1 MIQLEEFI
9 NLLKNN
15 GSLSGSDELQI
26 RDNWE
31 EIFAAATNALER
43 MPSIGFLSTTK
54 RINTFL
60 AVCSHLDQLVS
71 NGFIN
76 REQAQMALQI
86 LRLSNKSFEK
96 AITMF
101 ELRQSRFGIRAI
113 AELPEVA
120 RLYLMSMR

>member
-1 MIQLEEFI
+1 MIQLEKFI
-9 NLLKNN
+9 NLLRNN
-15 GSLSGSDELQI
+15 DSLSDYDELQI
-26 RDNWE
+26 RENWE
-31 EIFAAATNALER
+31 DALAAAATALER
-43 MPSIGFLSTTK
+43 MPSIGFLSTKK

-71 NGFIN
+71 NSFIN
-76 REQAQMALQI
+76 REQAQMALQV

-113 AELPEVA
+113 AELPESA

>member
-1 MIQLEEFI
+1 MIQLEKFI
-9 NLLKNN
+9 NLLRNN
-15 GSLSGSDELQI
+15 GSLSGNDELQI

-31 EIFAAATNALER
+31 DAFSAAATALER
-43 MPSIGFLSTTK
+43 MPSIGFLSTKK

-60 AVCSHLDQLVS
+60 AVCSHLDQLVT

-76 REQAQMALQI
+76 HEQAQMALQI